1 MPHPSRLALHKLS
14 IHARAQDPSHFDD
27 IVRNVQYLTTSTK
40 CFKENNDR
48 FVSDDSGQV
57 YGMTDGTGL
66 PDALCSLKDDP
77 TGPQVHRGFAK
88 RTLRYSRWVQ
98 DKLRKNK
105 DWGFEPDEPDKWNS
119 GGIGKLKMLYVG
131 GHSLGGAAAL
141 AFAYWVKLTF
151 KDTNPDLKVHVY
163 VFSAPNVG
171 NAAWARD
178 YNAML
183 GKTTFQHNYGP
194 DVVPHFPPWLWK
206 VGHVVRLEH
215 KEMHRFW
222 PLTSKPAGDS
232 CTDFSPKGM
241 PAKDKSANFPLDYH
255 LDLFRV
261 FVPCARSVSSTLHA
275 TSLRTYIPPPVTYT
289 PLGCACTQILSALE
303 GRVRGK
309 GMAQV
314 HYGGPSMAVGKRERG
329 EHEGLGLR
337 GLGVGAMAD
346 AFKVVPEVWES

>member
-1 MPHPSRLALHKLS
+1 M
-14 IHARAQDPSHFDD
+14 
-27 IVRNVQYLTTSTK
+27 
-40 CFKENNDR
+40 
-48 FVSDDSGQV
+48 
-57 YGMTDGTGL
+57 
-66 PDALCSLKDDP
+66 
-77 TGPQVHRGFAK
+77 
-88 RTLRYSRWVQ
+88 Q

-141 AFAYWVKLTF
+141 SFAYWVKLAF

-163 VFSAPNVG
+163 VFSSPNVG

-183 GKTTFQHNYGP
+183 GETTFQHNYGP

-261 FVPCARSVSSTLHA
+261 FVPYFEHLKAGSAEEAWRKYTTGGQAWQSESESEENTKAWAFEDSEWGQWLMPSKLYPKYGKAEITRKPHFTMDDIKATWSYPSYVTANESPIKLPETSHELKNAALTAFNSVVLLYVLQQAVLVNAPLAFLMILGPVVAVSI
-275 TSLRTYIPPPVTYT
+275 SLLVDQRTQ
-289 PLGCACTQILSALE
+289 L
-303 GRVRGK
+303 
-309 GMAQV
+309 
-314 HYGGPSMAVGKRERG
+314 
-329 EHEGLGLR
+329 
-337 GLGVGAMAD
+337 
-346 AFKVVPEVWES
+346 

>member
-27 IVRNVQYLTTSTK
+27 IVRDVQYLTTSTK

-261 FVPCARSVSSTLHA
+261 FVPCARSVSSTPHSARPLSVYIYVP
-275 TSLRTYIPPPVTYT
+275 TSVTHTPSVVLCTGTSSTWSQDLRKRHGAGTL
-289 PLGCACTQILSALE
+289 LGE
-303 GRVRGK
+303 GRKARARRRRRV
-309 GMAQV
+309 
-314 HYGGPSMAVGKRERG
+314 GPSRTRNMGNG
-329 EHEGLGLR
+329 
-337 GLGVGAMAD
+337 
-346 AFKVVPEVWES
+346 